1 MKVGFGIIGCGHI
14 ANRHAAAIENSSIME
29 LKAVYDINQSAAEA
43 FAKKH
48 GVRWYADVADLL
60 RDPEIAA
67 VNVCTPSGLRVDI
80 GLRVV
85 EAGKNLVV
93 EKPMALTL
101 KDADRLIEACRDKGV
116 KLEVMHQNRYIPAV
130 RKLSKAVGLGRLGKL
145 THGSAV
151 VRWNRNDKY
160 YANSPWRGTRAM
172 DGGCMLNQ
180 AIHNI
185 DLLQWLLGD
194 VEVVFGFTATRL
206 RKIETEDNVVA
217 VLKFASG
224 ALGTIEA
231 STTIYPTNLEE
242 TLSIFGSEGT
252 VVLGGVSMGKV
263 RTWRLA
269 DDDEAKVL
277 TDQEK
282 EPALP
287 HYACHQAVLEDMA
300 GAIIENRQPV
310 IDGYEG
316 RKALAIIEA
325 INNSNETGLPVYLD
339 RGN

>member
-1 MKVGFGIIGCGHI
+1 
-14 ANRHAAAIENSSIME
+14 
-29 LKAVYDINQSAAEA
+29 
-43 FAKKH
+43 
-48 GVRWYADVADLL
+48 
-60 RDPEIAA
+60 
-67 VNVCTPSGLRVDI
+67 
-80 GLRVV
+80 
-85 EAGKNLVV
+85 
-93 EKPMALTL
+93 
-101 KDADRLIEACRDKGV
+101 
-116 KLEVMHQNRYIPAV
+116 
-130 RKLSKAVGLGRLGKL
+130 
-145 THGSAV
+145 
-151 VRWNRNDKY
+151 
-160 YANSPWRGTRAM
+160 
-172 DGGCMLNQ
+172 LNQ

-217 VLKFASG
+217 VLRFASG

-231 STTIYPTNLEE
+231 STTIYPANLEE

-277 TDQEK
+277 ADQEK
-282 EPALP
+282 EPVLP

-325 INNSNETGLPVYLD
+325 INISNNTGLPVYLD